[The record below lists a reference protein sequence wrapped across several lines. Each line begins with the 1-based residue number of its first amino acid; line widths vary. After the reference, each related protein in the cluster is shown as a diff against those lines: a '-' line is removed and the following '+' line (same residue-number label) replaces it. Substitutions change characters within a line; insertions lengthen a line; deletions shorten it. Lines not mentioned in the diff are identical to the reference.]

1 MKVTCA
7 MAILAL
13 VAWMGTASAAWLQ
26 KKDSSKEQDQKVDTS
41 AGIPTYFY
49 GDQLGH
55 CDVTRRG
62 VVMSLE
68 DDSVRTQ
75 IRDVIGYDWGT
86 DHKGNSDS
94 LSVRH
99 ERISHPA
106 RMLFA
111 ATHHALSNDDS
122 DQIRKAISI
131 VVDIARADT
140 ILDTITVRQAK
151 NIGSRCYEG
160 QGKTSAKCWTHA
172 PQFAAQFAANYLV
185 SAIHL
190 KPHMDEAQRQIVNDY
205 AQKLYRKYIKPWYA
219 DYRRGGIG
227 FNQMANGGIGEL
239 VYAAW
244 SEDRKLAL
252 KTFGRIFKDIRKLFY
267 KDGYINNNSFRGVRG
282 FWYHT
287 YGVNSALAVLGL
299 AEAWKVSVPEAVV
312 ERVRKSVELINLG
325 VTDLDR
331 FKARKFS
338 GYVGNASTNPKDA
351 RPHIHQM
358 AIAID
363 ALAERYVNV
372 TLKHDATYLRKR
384 KYEGPSDFTIGFHPE
399 CMIRQ
404 SAS

>member
-1 MKVTCA
+1 MTCII
-7 MAILAL
+7 AILAL

-26 KKDSSKEQDQKVDTS
+26 KKDNNKEQDQQVETS
-41 AGIPTYFY
+41 SGIPTYFY

-68 DDSVRTQ
+68 DDFVKTQ
-75 IRDVIGYDWGT
+75 IRDVIGYDWDT
-86 DHKGNSDS
+86 DHHSNSDS
-94 LSVRH
+94 LTVRH
-99 ERISHPA
+99 ERISRPA

-122 DQIRKAISI
+122 DQIREAVSI
-131 VVDIARADT
+131 VVSIARADT
-140 ILDTITVRQAK
+140 ILNTMTVRQVK

-160 QGKTSAKCWTHA
+160 KGKTSAKCWAHA
-172 PQFAAQFAANYLV
+172 PQFAAQFAGNYLV

-190 KPHMDEAQRQIVNDY
+190 KPHMDEVQRQIVDDY
-205 AQKLYRKYIKPWYA
+205 ARKLYRKYIKPWYA
-219 DYRRGGIG
+219 DVRRGGVG

-244 SEDRKLAL
+244 SEDRKMAL
-252 KTFGRIFKDIRKLFY
+252 KVFRRIFNDIKKLFY

-299 AEAWKVSVPEAVV
+299 AEAWKVDVPETVV
-312 ERVRKSVELINLG
+312 ERVQKSVELINLG

-331 FKARKFS
+331 FNSRKFS
-338 GYVGNASTNPKDA
+338 GYRGNASTNPRDA

-363 ALAERYVNV
+363 ALAERYANV

-384 KYEGPSDFTIGFHPE
+384 RNEGPSDFTIGFHPE

-404 SAS
+404 SAPS